1 METCD
6 QITIECNRSQAVISD
21 NTTNASWVNTTP
33 SIILNPGDQIE
44 CVGSWISVKNA
55 GDDSIQVVNLT
66 DPDQNLDISFKFSFY
81 KSLNGQNI
89 VTYPG
94 F

>member
-6 QITIECNRSQAVISD
+6 QITIECNRSQAVIAD
-21 NTTNASWVNTTP
+21 NTTNSSWVNSTP
-33 SIILNPGDQIE
+33 SIILEPGDTIE

-81 KSLNGQNI
+81 K
-89 VTYPG
+89 
-94 F
+94 